1 MKKYVIFIISFM
13 FAVACATAFAQDTT
27 TYSSEEVVAYPET
40 RIYQAIP
47 VPSTSLY
54 ELYQQGGV
62 LFMSLITL
70 CLVGV
75 FLAAWKMPS
84 RVKELG
90 IAALV
95 LGFVSWAVG
104 MYQAMGVLQIVGDIS
119 PSVLLGGAKVALIAP
134 IWGCI
139 VFIISLIVRIIQ
151 KPKTI

>member
-1 MKKYVIFIISFM
+1 MKKYLFIIINLM
-13 FAVACATAFAQDTT
+13 ATFAGAAAFAQG
-27 TYSSEEVVAYPET
+27 EEIVMPES
-40 RIYQAIP
+40 R
-47 VPSTSLY
+47 TSIY
-54 ELYQQGGV
+54 ELYQEGGV

-139 VFIISLIVRIIQ
+139 VFIISLVVRIIQ

>member
-1 MKKYVIFIISFM
+1 MKRYVIFISVILGVM
-13 FAVACATAFAQDTT
+13 CTLVCATALAQGTITYTT
-27 TYSSEEVVAYPET
+27 GEVVAQPL
-40 RIYQAIP
+40 P
-47 VPSTSLY
+47 DTSLY

-75 FLAAWKMPS
+75 LLAAWKMPS

-95 LGFVSWAVG
+95 LGIVSWAVG
-104 MYQAMGVLQIVGDIS
+104 MYQAMSVLQINGDIS

>member
-1 MKKYVIFIISFM
+1 MKKYVILTISFM
-13 FAVACATAFAQDTT
+13 FAVACATAFAQDTI
-27 TYSSEEVVAYPET
+27 TYASGEVVASPEP
-40 RIYQAIP
+40 RIYQAVP
-47 VPSTSLY
+47 VPRTSLY

-95 LGFVSWAVG
+95 LGLVSWAVG
-104 MYQAMGVLQIVGDIS
+104 MYQAMGVLQINGDIS

-134 IWGCI
+134 IWGAI
-139 VFIISLIVRIIQ
+139 VYFISLVVRIIQ

>member
-1 MKKYVIFIISFM
+1 MKKYVIFILGFM
-13 FAVACATAFAQDTT
+13 FALACVPAFAQGTI
-27 TYSSEEVVAYPET
+27 TYASGEVVA
-40 RIYQAIP
+40 
-47 VPSTSLY
+47 VPLPDTSLY

-70 CLVGV
+70 CLGGV
-75 FLAAWKMPS
+75 LLAAGKMPS

-90 IAALV
+90 LAALV
-95 LGFVSWAVG
+95 LGVVSWAVG
-104 MYQAMGVLQIVGDIS
+104 MYQAMGVLQINGDIS

>member
-1 MKKYVIFIISFM
+1 MKKYVIFTISIM
-13 FAVACATAFAQDTT
+13 CALACATAFAQG
-27 TYSSEEVVAYPET
+27 EEIVMPES
-40 RIYQAIP
+40 R
-47 VPSTSLY
+47 TSIY
-54 ELYQQGGV
+54 ELYQEGGV

-139 VFIISLIVRIIQ
+139 VFVISLIVRIIQ

>member
-1 MKKYVIFIISFM
+1 MKRYVIFISVILGVM
-13 FAVACATAFAQDTT
+13 CTLVCATALAQGTITYTT
-27 TYSSEEVVAYPET
+27 GEVVT
-40 RIYQAIP
+40 
-47 VPSTSLY
+47 VPLPDTSLY

-75 FLAAWKMPS
+75 LLAAWKMPS

-95 LGFVSWAVG
+95 LGIVSWAVG
-104 MYQAMGVLQIVGDIS
+104 MYQAMGVLQINGDIS

-134 IWGCI
+134 IWGAI
-139 VFIISLIVRIIQ
+139 VYFISLVVRIIQ

>member
-1 MKKYVIFIISFM
+1 MKKYLFIIINLM
-13 FAVACATAFAQDTT
+13 ATFAGAAAFAQGTI
-27 TYSSEEVVAYPET
+27 TYASGEVVAS
-40 RIYQAIP
+40 P
-47 VPSTSLY
+47 VPNTSLY

-84 RVKELG
+84 RVKEFG

-95 LGFVSWAVG
+95 LGLVSWAVG
-104 MYQAMGVLQIVGDIS
+104 MYQAMGVLQINGDIS

-134 IWGCI
+134 IWGAI
-139 VFIISLIVRIIQ
+139 VYFISLVVRIIQ

>member
-1 MKKYVIFIISFM
+1 MKKYVIFIISLM
-13 FAVACATAFAQDTT
+13 CTLACATAFAQGTI
-27 TYSSEEVVAYPET
+27 TYATGEVVAS
-40 RIYQAIP
+40 P
-47 VPSTSLY
+47 VPSSSLY

-75 FLAAWKMPS
+75 LLAAWKMPS

-95 LGFVSWAVG
+95 LGFISWAVG
-104 MYQAMGVLQIVGDIS
+104 LYQAMGVLQINGDIS

-139 VFIISLIVRIIQ
+139 VFVISLIVRIIQ

>member
-1 MKKYVIFIISFM
+1 MKKYVIFILGFM
-13 FAVACATAFAQDTT
+13 FALACVTAFAQGTI
-27 TYSSEEVVAYPET
+27 TYASGEVVA
-40 RIYQAIP
+40 
-47 VPSTSLY
+47 VPLPDTSLY

-75 FLAAWKMPS
+75 LLAAWKMPS

-90 IAALV
+90 LAALV
-95 LGFVSWAVG
+95 LGVVSWAVG
-104 MYQAMGVLQIVGDIS
+104 MYQAMGVLQINGDIS

>member
-1 MKKYVIFIISFM
+1 MKKYVMIIIGALF
-13 FAVACATAFAQDTT
+13 CAAAFAQGEELSIPE
-27 TYSSEEVVAYPET
+27 SST
-40 RIYQAIP
+40 SIYQ
-47 VPSTSLY
+47 
-54 ELYQQGGV
+54 LYQEGGV

-75 FLAAWKMPS
+75 LLAAWKMPS

-90 IAALV
+90 ITALV
-95 LGFVSWAVG
+95 LGVISWSVG
-104 MYQAMGVLQIVGDIS
+104 IYQAMGVLQKVNDIS

-139 VFIISLIVRIIQ
+139 VYIVSLIIRIIQ

>member
-1 MKKYVIFIISFM
+1 MKKYLFIIINLM
-13 FAVACATAFAQDTT
+13 ATFAGAAALAQGTI
-27 TYSSEEVVAYPET
+27 TYASGEVVAS
-40 RIYQAIP
+40 P
-47 VPSTSLY
+47 VPNTSLY

-95 LGFVSWAVG
+95 LGLVSWAVG
-104 MYQAMGVLQIVGDIS
+104 MYQAMGVLQINGDIS

-134 IWGCI
+134 IWGAI
-139 VFIISLIVRIIQ
+139 VYFISLVVRIIQ

>member
-1 MKKYVIFIISFM
+1 MKKYVIFIIGFM
-13 FAVACATAFAQDTT
+13 FALACAAAFAQGTI
-27 TYSSEEVVAYPET
+27 TYASGEVVAS
-40 RIYQAIP
+40 P
-47 VPSTSLY
+47 VPNTSLY

-95 LGFVSWAVG
+95 LGLVSWAVG
-104 MYQAMGVLQIVGDIS
+104 MYQAMGVLQINGDIS

-134 IWGCI
+134 IWGAI
-139 VFIISLIVRIIQ
+139 VYFISLVVRIIQ

>member
-13 FAVACATAFAQDTT
+13 FALACATAFAQG
-27 TYSSEEVVAYPET
+27 EEIVMPES
-40 RIYQAIP
+40 R
-47 VPSTSLY
+47 TSIY
-54 ELYQQGGV
+54 ELYQEGGV

-119 PSVLLGGAKVALIAP
+119 PSVILGGAKVALIAP

>member
-1 MKKYVIFIISFM
+1 MKKYVIFTISIM
-13 FAVACATAFAQDTT
+13 CALACATAFAQGTI
-27 TYSSEEVVAYPET
+27 TYATGEVVAS
-40 RIYQAIP
+40 P
-47 VPSTSLY
+47 VPSSSLY

-70 CLVGV
+70 CLVGIL
-75 FLAAWKMPS
+75 LAAWKMPS

-95 LGFVSWAVG
+95 LGFISWAVG
-104 MYQAMGVLQIVGDIS
+104 MYQAMGVLQINGDIS

-139 VFIISLIVRIIQ
+139 VFVISLIVRIIQ

>member
-1 MKKYVIFIISFM
+1 MKKYLFIIINLM
-13 FAVACATAFAQDTT
+13 ATLAGAAAFAQG
-27 TYSSEEVVAYPET
+27 EEIVMPES
-40 RIYQAIP
+40 R
-47 VPSTSLY
+47 TSIY
-54 ELYQQGGV
+54 ELYQEGGV